1 MPTSTCWDTSF
12 AHASAHALRIPKIIS
27 RLDFWPTVP
36 FRWKSCDV
44 HFNRFR
50 WCWGIVWL
58 IFMVFYWFLYLHC
71 YFIDFHVYLLF
82 PWFSVVVNRFSLRFL
97 WLSLVWDVYRCFIG
111 VHWSSLLAHP
121 IYCCFISFIVISLI
135 SIASSS
141 IVIGIWLSFT
151 VSSLMFIAVHRFVL
165 LYHWFSIAF
174 SCMFIAISLSV
185 LLLHCCFIISCCYF
199 IEFHCGVLDVL
210 WYFIGT
216 SLIFIV
222 ISSMPIAMSLIFY
235 WCFLDCHCSIMDFH
249 FHLIEFHCYVI
260 DVCCS
265 SGLHCYFI
273 DFHC

>member
-1 MPTSTCWDTSF
+1 M
-12 AHASAHALRIPKIIS
+12 
-27 RLDFWPTVP
+27 
-36 FRWKSCDV
+36 
-44 HFNRFR
+44 
-50 WCWGIVWL
+50 
-58 IFMVFYWFLYLHC
+58 
-71 YFIDFHVYLLF
+71 YLLF

-174 SCMFIAISLSV
+174 SCMFIAISLSL

-199 IEFHCGVLDVL
+199 IEFFIAVSSMFFDISLVRRWFSLWFHRCPLLCHWFSIDV
-210 WYFIGT
+210 
-216 SLIFIV
+216 SLIVIAQSWIFI
-222 ISSMPIAMSLIFY
+222 
-235 WCFLDCHCSIMDFH
+235 SI
-249 FHLIEFHCYVI
+249 
-260 DVCCS
+260 
-265 SGLHCYFI
+265 
-273 DFHC
+273 